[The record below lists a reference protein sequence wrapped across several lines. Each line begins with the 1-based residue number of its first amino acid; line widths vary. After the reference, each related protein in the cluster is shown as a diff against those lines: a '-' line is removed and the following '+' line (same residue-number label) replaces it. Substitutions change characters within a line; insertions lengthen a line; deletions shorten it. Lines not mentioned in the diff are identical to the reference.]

1 MLTSFRLTAAL
12 SLTLL
17 TLITGCSPESDSSPT
32 SVNEVEE
39 ESEKINSVKVV
50 QKPEQPLTISPDNPD
65 ATTQGKVQQ
74 YLKGLAS
81 KGFAKASQGVWM
93 QTGDTLLA
101 NHQGTIPLPAAS
113 LTKVATSLAALQTF
127 GPDHQFVTLIGATG
141 PIEDGVLRGDLVI
154 QGGEDPF
161 FVWEEAIA
169 LGNSLNQLGIQRV
182 TGNLIISGKFYMNFA
197 TDPTQSGNLLR
208 QGLNAQLWPSEAET
222 QYRTLPPTTPRPQV
236 IFAGSLQVSPLIPS
250 DVQPLITHSSFP
262 VAELVKKMNRYS
274 NNKMAEMLA
283 NSVGGAQVV
292 AQKAAEAA
300 GVPPAEIQ
308 LINGSGLGVD
318 NRISPRAVVA
328 MFKGIERYLEPYQM
342 NLADVFAVVGD
353 DEGILDER
361 QLPGKAV
368 VKSGSLNNVSTLAG
382 VLPTKE
388 KGMVWFALMN
398 GGGNNLEGFRREQE
412 SLLKEFLTKWGV
424 VQSLPAKLTPNPNRK
439 GKTSS
444 NEIENL
450 R

>member
-17 TLITGCSPESDSSPT
+17 TLITGCSPESDSSLDPI
-32 SVNEVEE
+32 NETEDTP
-39 ESEKINSVKVV
+39 EKINSVKVV
-50 QKPEQPLTISPDNPD
+50 QKPEQPLTISAENPD
-65 ATTQGKVQQ
+65 ATTQQKIQQ
-74 YLKGLAS
+74 YLNGLAS
-81 KGFAKASQGVWM
+81 KGFVKASQGVWM
-93 QTGDTLLA
+93 QTGDNLLA

-113 LTKVATSLAALQTF
+113 LTKVATALAALQTF

-141 PIEDGVLRGDLVI
+141 PIEDGVLKGDLVI

-283 NSVGGAQVV
+283 NSVGGPQVV

-300 GVPPAEIQ
+300 GVPPAEVQ

-342 NLADVFAVVGD
+342 NLADVFAVVGE

-368 VKSGSLNNVSTLAG
+368 VKSGSLNDVSTLGG

-398 GGGNNLEGFRREQE
+398 GGSNNLKGFRTEQE
-412 SLLKEFLTKWGV
+412 SLLQEFLNKWGV